1 MGALPKQKITRRR
14 RGNRRAHQ
22 ALKVP
27 QLQPC
32 PNCGALAPSH
42 VVCQACGYYRGTD
55 VAGLDRPNLKYR

>member
-22 ALKVP
+22 SLKVP

-32 PNCGALAPSH
+32 SDCDYLVPSH
-42 VVCQACGYYRGTD
+42 VVCQACGYYRGTNV
-55 VAGLDRPNLKYR
+55 VALDRPNVKYR